1 MTRAD
6 GITGEEA
13 GRERE
18 PGKTDKMWK
27 LFLHHIVPLHLLQ
40 CCLTL
45 TMTMTMTMLTMTSSR
60 PDLFLTIFRQFVKQ
74 RDLNLT
80 CYFKRNKM

>member
-18 PGKTDKMWK
+18 PGKTGKTWG
-27 LFLHHIVPLHLLQ
+27 LFLHHIVPLPLLQ

-45 TMTMTMTMLTMTSSR
+45 TMTMTMLTMTPSR
-60 PDLFLTIFRQFVKQ
+60 PDLFLTIFRQIMKQ
-74 RDLNLT
+74 RDLKLT
-80 CYFKRNKM
+80 FYFKRNKM